1 MYVFIKNDHF
11 NKKFSFLKC
20 RFSTFLFSNQVKNFD
35 ESVLPVNTQWKY
47 IWIFLLSTPS
57 VWPVNVSRPNF
68 TWHLSVLPALRVPG
82 LFCVHCSALNRI
94 VKLSDIFF
102 FSQLV
107 NTCIRASQE
116 GREENNSILILSS
129 TSHDLTASKAVG
141 VVTGRIISITK
152 CSESYFFSL
161 LLSLNNDNNK

>member
-68 TWHLSVLPALRVPG
+68 TWRLSVLPALRVPG

-102 FSQLV
+102 FP
-107 NTCIRASQE
+107 
-116 GREENNSILILSS
+116 
-129 TSHDLTASKAVG
+129 
-141 VVTGRIISITK
+141 
-152 CSESYFFSL
+152 SL
-161 LLSLNNDNNK
+161 LTRAFVLVKKEEKKITLSWFYHPHLMILQLRKLSVWLLGG